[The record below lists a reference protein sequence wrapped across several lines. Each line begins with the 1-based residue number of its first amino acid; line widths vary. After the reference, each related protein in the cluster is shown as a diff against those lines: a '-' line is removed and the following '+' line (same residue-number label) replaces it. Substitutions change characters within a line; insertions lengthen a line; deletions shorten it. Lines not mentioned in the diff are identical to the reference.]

1 MRNILRSLLN
11 SLSEN
16 FEPINWHIFHL
27 IYTHPKYLKMAV
39 RNIKNCFDPVLRKQ
53 CKVVENIDGKLVT
66 LSEDMIETTLAA
78 PGIGLAANQI
88 GVPWRIFVVNM
99 GFETENDN
107 LITLINPEITAI
119 EGSEL
124 GEEGCLSIPD
134 VVAKV
139 NRATQVEL
147 KAVDLNGKDVRY
159 EAKGFLA
166 RAIQHEMDHLNGIL
180 FWDSLGKIKRDILKR
195 KFKKKLK
202 EQGE

>member
-1 MRNILRSLLN
+1 
-11 SLSEN
+11 
-16 FEPINWHIFHL
+16 
-27 IYTHPKYLKMAV
+27 MAV

-88 GVPWRIFVVNM
+88 GIPWRIFVVNM
-99 GFETENDN
+99 GFETENNN
-107 LITLINPEITAI
+107 LVTLINPEITAI
-119 EGSEL
+119 AGSEL

-147 KAVDLNGKDVRY
+147 KAVDLDGKDVRY
-159 EAKGFLA
+159 EAAGFLA
-166 RAIQHEMDHLNGIL
+166 RALQHEMDHLNGIL

>member
-1 MRNILRSLLN
+1 
-11 SLSEN
+11 
-16 FEPINWHIFHL
+16 
-27 IYTHPKYLKMAV
+27 MAV

-53 CKVVENIDGKLVT
+53 CEVVENIDGELVT

-88 GVPWRIFVVNM
+88 GIPWRIFVVNM

-147 KAVDLNGKDVRY
+147 KAIDLNGKDVRY
-159 EAKGFLA
+159 EATGFLA

>member
-1 MRNILRSLLN
+1 
-11 SLSEN
+11 
-16 FEPINWHIFHL
+16 
-27 IYTHPKYLKMAV
+27 MAV

-53 CKVVENIDGKLVT
+53 CEVVENIDGELVS

-88 GVPWRIFVVNM
+88 GIPWRIFVVNM

-119 EGSEL
+119 EGSEI

-147 KAVDLNGKDVRY
+147 KAIDLNGKDVRY
-159 EAKGFLA
+159 EATGFLA

>member
-1 MRNILRSLLN
+1 MALRS
-11 SLSEN
+11 
-16 FEPINWHIFHL
+16 
-27 IYTHPKYLKMAV
+27 
-39 RNIKNCFDPVLRKQ
+39 IKNCFDPVLRKQ
-53 CKVVENIDGKLVT
+53 CETVKNIDGELVA

-88 GVPWRIFVVNM
+88 GIPRRIFVVNM
-99 GFETENDN
+99 GVETEKDN
-107 LITLINPEITAI
+107 LITLINPEITAM

-139 NRATQVEL
+139 NRATKIEL

-159 EAKGFLA
+159 EASGLLA
-166 RAIQHEMDHLNGIL
+166 RALQHEMDHLNGIL

-202 EQGE
+202 EQNE

>member
-1 MRNILRSLLN
+1 MALL
-11 SLSEN
+11 
-16 FEPINWHIFHL
+16 P
-27 IYTHPKYLKMAV
+27 
-39 RNIKNCFDPVLRKQ
+39 IKNCFDPVLRKQ
-53 CKVVENIDGKLVT
+53 CEIVKNIDAELFT

-78 PGIGLAANQI
+78 PGVGLAANQI
-88 GVPWRIFVVNM
+88 GISRRIFVVNM
-99 GFETENDN
+99 GAETDKDN
-107 LITLINPEITAI
+107 LVTLINPEITAI

-139 NRATQVEL
+139 NRATQVEI

-159 EAKGFLA
+159 EASGFLA
-166 RAIQHEMDHLNGIL
+166 RALQHEMDHLNGIL

-202 EQGE
+202 EQDE